1 MSEQYFLL
9 EILKSLTSGADVSDV
24 STSIINR
31 LESLLKPTI
40 VINYLEDVNW
50 PVCSHDYVE
59 LDNQLF
65 VHCNKCGKPRHM
77 GDM

>member
-24 STSIINR
+24 SASIINR

-40 VINYLEDVNW
+40 VINQLEDVKW
-50 PVCSHDYVE
+50 PVCSHDYIE
-59 LDNQLF
+59 SSSQLF
-65 VHCNKCGKPRHM
+65 VQCSKCGKPRHM